1 MMSKRIA
8 APDSSI
14 CVACGACIK
23 VCPREAIRIFKGC
36 CAIVDIE
43 KCIGCGKCEKICP
56 AGCITVKD
64 REEI

>member
-23 VCPREAIRIFKGC
+23 VCPREAISIFKGC

-43 KCIGCGKCEKICP
+43 KTEGKIHN
-56 AGCITVKD
+56 
-64 REEI
+64 